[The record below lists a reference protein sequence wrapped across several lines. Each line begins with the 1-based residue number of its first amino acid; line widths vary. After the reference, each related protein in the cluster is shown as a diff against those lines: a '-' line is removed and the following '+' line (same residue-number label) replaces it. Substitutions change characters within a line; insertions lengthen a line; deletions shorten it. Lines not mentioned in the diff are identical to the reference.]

1 MKDPQYPVGKF
12 SFEKDVSPGRRKE
25 IIDEMASLPER
36 LRSALGGLS
45 KAQLDLP
52 YRVGG
57 WTVREVVHHLAD
69 GFMNWYIRIKLAL
82 TENDPAVKP
91 FDQEA
96 WSRLSDSRAASP
108 ELSVTVFEAL
118 TARAVVLLRS
128 ISPADFGR
136 TMRHPE
142 RGQIS
147 VDYALQTL
155 CWHNTHHIAHIE
167 SLGRT
172 GGEALA

>member
-1 MKDPQYPVGKF
+1 
-12 SFEKDVSPGRRKE
+12 
-25 IIDEMASLPER
+25 MASLPER
-36 LRSALGGLS
+36 LRSALGGLT

-52 YRVGG
+52 YRAGG

-82 TENDPAVKP
+82 TENDPQVKP

-96 WSRLSDSRAASP
+96 WSRLEDSRAASP
-108 ELSVTVFEAL
+108 DLSIAAFEAL
-118 TARAVVLLRS
+118 TARAIVLLRS
-128 ISPADFGR
+128 LSPTDFSR

-155 CWHNTHHIAHIE
+155 CWHSRHHIAHIE
-167 SLGRT
+167 SLRRT
-172 GGEALA
+172 GGEAFA

>member
-1 MKDPQYPVGKF
+1 MENPQYPVGKF
-12 SFEKDVSPGRRKE
+12 SYEKDVSPGRRKE
-25 IIDEMASLPER
+25 LIDELASLPQL
-36 LRSALGGLS
+36 LRTAVGGLS
-45 KAQLDLP
+45 RSQIDLP
-52 YRVGG
+52 YRAGG

-82 TENDPAVKP
+82 TENDPLIKP

-96 WSRLSDSRAASP
+96 WSRLSDARTASP
-108 ELSVTVFEAL
+108 DLSVAIFEAL
-118 TARAVVLLRS
+118 TARAVNLLRS
-128 ISPADFGR
+128 ISPADFSR

-142 RGQIS
+142 RGQIT

-155 CWHNTHHIAHIE
+155 CWHNRHHIAHIE
-167 SLGRT
+167 SLRRT